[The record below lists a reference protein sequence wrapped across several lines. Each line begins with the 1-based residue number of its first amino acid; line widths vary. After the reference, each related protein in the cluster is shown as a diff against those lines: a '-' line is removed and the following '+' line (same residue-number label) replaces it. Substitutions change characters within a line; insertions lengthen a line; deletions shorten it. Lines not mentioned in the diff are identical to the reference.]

1 MKENTVPMKSRRLL
15 IALVGLLLVG
25 LLAGCGG
32 NDPAGDSGAGE
43 PAQAVMRYLE
53 AKVAAD
59 RDALGPLLCASME
72 GDLDREANSFASI
85 DARLEDVTCTRG
97 DEGGTDSATVSCT
110 GAIVAVY
117 NGEDTSFPLRS
128 YRVVLEG
135 GEWRWCGEA
144 E

>member
-1 MKENTVPMKSRRLL
+1 MKSRSALILL
-15 IALVGLLLVG
+15 ALLVG

-32 NDPAGDSGAGE
+32 NTSGANPGGDDPGAGDA
-43 PAQAVMRYLE
+43 AQAVLRYLE

-59 RDALGPLLCASME
+59 RDALGTLLCASME

-85 DARLEDVTCTRG
+85 DARLEDVTCTRN
-97 DEGGTDSATVSCT
+97 DEGGADSATVTCS

-128 YRVVLEG
+128 YRVMLEG